1 MKQAIVK
8 FLEFKGKTLLFLSKD
23 GTYFVALKPICE
35 ALNVNYDR
43 QYRNISS
50 DPIMGQ
56 LCAIQHMVAAD
67 GKSRKMVCLPEHL
80 IYGWL
85 FSIKSESQELQAY
98 KLECYEILFN
108 HFHGAITG
116 RRELLTLKARTEV
129 DRSRME
135 MNLRQNAD
143 FLKWEDLKAQE
154 ARIGKQL
161 KTADRTE
168 IIEQINL
175 FDQP

>member
-1 MKQAIVK
+1 MNQSIAK
-8 FLEFKGKTLLFLSKD
+8 FLEFKGKNLLFLSKD
-23 GTYFVALKPICE
+23 GIYYIAIKPVCE
-35 ALNVNYDR
+35 VLNVNFDR
-43 QYRNISS
+43 QYQNIKS
-50 DPIMGQ
+50 DAILSQ
-56 LCAIQHMVAAD
+56 LHAIQHMVAAD
-67 GKSRKMVCLPEHL
+67 GKTRKMVCLPEHL

-135 MNLRQNAD
+135 MDLRSNPL

-161 KTADRTE
+161 KSADRDE

-175 FDQP
+175 FDQQ

>member
-1 MKQAIVK
+1 MKQSIVK
-8 FLEFKGKTLLFLSKD
+8 FLEFKGKNLLFLSKN
-23 GTYFVALKPICE
+23 GTTYIAIKPVCE
-35 ALNVNYDR
+35 AINVEYTRTFKNIQADPVLGPALAV
-43 QYRNISS
+43 QPMQVPGDQVRNMS
-50 DPIMGQ
+50 
-56 LCAIQHMVAAD
+56 
-67 GKSRKMVCLPEHL
+67 CLPEHL
-80 IYGWL
+80 VYGWI
-85 FSIKSESQELQAY
+85 FSIQSASRELSEY
-98 KLECYEILFN
+98 KMECYEILFN

-135 MNLRQNAD
+135 MGLRSNPD

-161 KTADRTE
+161 KSADRDE

-175 FDQP
+175 FEQ

>member
-1 MKQAIVK
+1 MKQSIVK
-8 FLEFKGKTLLFLSKD
+8 FLEFKGKNLLFLAKN
-23 GTYFVALKPICE
+23 GTTWVALKPVCE
-35 ALNVNYDR
+35 VLGVDYVRQFKNVSDDQIFGPALSKQTMQVPGD
-43 QYRNISS
+43 QTRN
-50 DPIMGQ
+50 
-56 LCAIQHMVAAD
+56 
-67 GKSRKMVCLPEHL
+67 MVCLPEHL
-80 IYGWL
+80 IYGWI
-85 FSIKSESQELQAY
+85 FSLQSKSPDLVDY
-98 KLECYEILFN
+98 KKECYEILFN

-135 MNLRQNAD
+135 MGLRSNPD

-161 KTADRTE
+161 KSADRDE

-175 FDQP
+175 FEQ